1 MLCFL
6 VRDLV
11 VVPVL
16 NKLWEILLGV
26 GIMRVFKCFH
36 SIVEGTV
43 RDSIPGGY
51 TNKFQFFEV
60 EINNGITELD
70 GVGI

>member
-51 TNKFQFFEV
+51 TNKFQSLEV
-60 EINNGITELD
+60 EINNGVAYIS
-70 GVGI
+70 GI